1 MNSNLDLVNLNS
13 QVDNKLL
20 EQADNYIKKHRLIEL
35 FEDLATAVAYRKPEN
50 LEDFLIEQLLNKKQ
64 QGLNSGIFTEQEVH
78 NVFNLFDL
86 KKEGQISKE
95 RCIKAIQTMAASDF
109 QFKQAELEK
118 IPEKV
123 DSYTFLKLCEGVLG
137 GFSKKEI

>member
-1 MNSNLDLVNLNS
+1 MNSNLDIVNSGS

-86 KKEGQISKE
+86 KKEGSISKE
-95 RCIKAIQTMAASDF
+95 RCIKAIQTMASSDF

-123 DSYTFLKLCEGVLG
+123 DSYSFLKLCESVLG
-137 GFSKKEI
+137 GFAKKEI